1 MEQPDSRREQG
12 RKAHRQADW
21 DRAYH
26 LLVSEDSE
34 TPLQPAEG
42 EAWYCQGELYRL
54 QGNFSKAETSY
65 RRANQMGRKP
75 QPGLALLK
83 LAQDQPLAATEA
95 IRQAEQ
101 ENRDP
106 GADRISLSGTGRSR
120 NCRTGIG
127 CRQLDIPPAQLGNIK
142 QPVSLIWGRHD
153 RAIKLKVAEEASNRY
168 GCPKNRTIRIDHRS

>member
-1 MEQPDSRREQG
+1 VKPGIVRENFTG
-12 RKAHRQADW
+12 YREIFRKRKPVIAGQTKW
-21 DRAYH
+21 
-26 LLVSEDSE
+26 
-34 TPLQPAEG
+34 
-42 EAWYCQGELYRL
+42 
-54 QGNFSKAETSY
+54 
-65 RRANQMGRKP
+65 RKP

-83 LAQDQPLAATEA
+83 LAQDQPLATTEA

-106 GADRISLSGTGRSR
+106 GADRISLSGSGRPR
-120 NCRTGIG
+120 NRGTGIG